1 MFSKLWE
8 QKSCVLPLKQ
18 LLNHPKVTSVALNIL
33 SSSSLMIVGL
43 ARRLKKEIPN
53 SIILDQYSNPDNPA
67 AHYYG
72 TAEEIIAACGDR
84 LDMAVIGA
92 GTGGTISG
100 VAKRLKERYPGIKIV
115 GVDPEGSLLADPK
128 HGHLHPRFNQPYLVE
143 GIGYDFV
150 PEVMSHEF
158 VDEWIVTR
166 DEEAL
171 RMARR
176 LIRSEGLLCGG
187 SSGSAMWAAVEA
199 AKRFGMNETNKRVVV
214 ILPDSVRN
222 YMSKFLSAD
231 WMFVNGFMQAREYS
245 ECKEAVCFGSDNS
258 KNIETSK
265 LSCFKLDASI
275 DQVKQKLAQ
284 NYSEKNPIVDEEG
297 RIVGV
302 LAPEK
307 LVDKLL
313 AGEDVSQMQ
322 VKRFMTKDFLT
333 VKRSDSKEAVLLACA
348 SRVPVYLVDAEGRAG
363 SDFVQL
369 VNPFSLL

>member
-1 MFSKLWE
+1 MAKR
-8 QKSCVLPLKQ
+8 
-18 LLNHPKVTSVALNIL
+18 LNQ
-33 SSSSLMIVGL
+33 
-43 ARRLKKEIPN
+43 EIPN

-100 VAKRLKERYPGIKIV
+100 VAKRLKERYPGVKIV

-128 HGHLHPRFNQPYLVE
+128 NGHLHPRFNQPYLVE

-150 PEVMSHEF
+150 PQVMCHEF

-166 DEEAL
+166 DEESL

-199 AKRFGMNETNKRVVV
+199 AKRFGMNEVGKRVVV

-231 WMFVNGFMQAREYS
+231 WMFVNGFMRAREYS
-245 ECKEAVCFGSDNS
+245 QCKEAVCFGDDERE
-258 KNIETSK
+258 IGTSEM
-265 LSCFKLDASI
+265 SHFRLDTSLL
-275 DQVKQKLAQ
+275 QVKQQLAHQ
-284 NYSEKNPIVDEEG
+284 YSEYYPVIDDEG

-307 LVDKLL
+307 LLNKLMT
-313 AGEDVSQMQ
+313 GEDVSEMPI
-322 VKRFMTKDFLT
+322 KRFVTKDFLT
-333 VKRSDSKEAVLLACA
+333 VKRSDSKETVLLACA
-348 SRVPVYLVDAEGRAG
+348 SRVPVYLVDEEGRAEIPLQ
-363 SDFVQL
+363 V
-369 VNPFSLL
+369 VNPFSLFN